1 MNEILLNLLVILI
14 SVAMA
19 AVASIV
25 TIWIIESDGLIKSI
39 KRLILVYSKALK
51 DTVTYPIRFKI
62 LKYRCNRII
71 RLGHIGYLSRN
82 EAKIIGNR
90 LIDRHYEK
98 YGKNYMNFDK
108 YMDKD

>member
-1 MNEILLNLLVILI
+1 MNDILI
-14 SVAMA
+14 NLILIVLSVPIGA
-19 AVASIV
+19 AASII
-25 TIWIIESDGLIKSI
+25 TLAFLEPDLINSI
-39 KRLILVYSKALK
+39 KRCICVYSKLVK
-51 DTVTYPIRFKI
+51 DFITYPIKLRI